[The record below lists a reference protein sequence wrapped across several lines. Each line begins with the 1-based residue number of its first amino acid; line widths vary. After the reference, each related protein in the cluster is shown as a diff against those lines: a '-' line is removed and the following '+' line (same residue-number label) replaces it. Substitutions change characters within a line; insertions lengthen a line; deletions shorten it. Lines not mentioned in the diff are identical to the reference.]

1 MAKFNLKS
9 FLEESHIAI
18 ESSDKDNLEYLAAK
32 FDSFLHTC
40 KLSIV
45 DQCQTY
51 MENSKLY
58 LQSPDLQEFIDSLF
72 VNFEK

>member
-9 FLEESHIAI
+9 FLEESYIAI
-18 ESSDKDNLEYLAAK
+18 ESSDKDTLEELSDK
-32 FDSFLHTC
+32 FNCFLHTC

-58 LQSPDLQEFIDSLF
+58 LQSTDLQEFINNLF
-72 VNFEK
+72 LNFEK